1 MFITQKLIS
10 ILSVKRIISFG
21 LGLTLIIG
29 LILPFPL
36 EAGPCEVGY
45 AKCLETAFIIGL
57 IHPDVGIA
65 YVGFCGIGYAWCLEF
80 MA

>member
-21 LGLTLIIG
+21 LGLALIVG
-29 LILPFPL
+29 LISPFPL
-36 EAGPCEVGY
+36 DAGPCEEGY
-45 AKCLETAFIIGL
+45 AKCILTAFIIAL
-57 IHPDVGIA
+57 TNPAAGISFE
-65 YVGFCGIGYAWCLEF
+65 VFCGIGYAWCLEF